1 MNLQALLRE
10 KRDEILSIARKH
22 GAYDLRVFGSVS
34 RNETDEASDIDILLR
49 FEKGRSLLDHA
60 SLVVEI
66 EDALG
71 CRVDIVTEQG
81 LKNRIRARVVSEA
94 VPI

>member
-1 MNLQALLRE
+1 MNLKALLRE
-10 KRDEILSIARKH
+10 KREEILAIARKH

-34 RNETDEASDIDILLR
+34 RNESDEASDIDILLR

-60 SLVVEI
+60 SLVVEM

-71 CRVDIVTEQG
+71 CKVDIVTEQG
-81 LKNRIRARVVSEA
+81 LKERIRARIVSEA

>member
-10 KRDEILSIARKH
+10 KRDEILLIARKH

>member
-10 KRDEILSIARKH
+10 KRDEILLIARKH

-34 RNETDEASDIDILLR
+34 RNENDNASDIDILLR

-60 SLVVEI
+60 ALVVEM
-66 EDALG
+66 EDVLG
-71 CRVDIVTEQG
+71 CKIDIVTEQG
-81 LKNRIRARVVSEA
+81 LKERIRARVVSEA

>member
-10 KRDEILSIARKH
+10 KREEILAIARKH

-34 RNETDEASDIDILLR
+34 RNEADEASDIDILLR

-60 SLVVEI
+60 SLVVEM

-71 CRVDIVTEQG
+71 CKVDIVTEQG
-81 LKNRIRARVVSEA
+81 LKERIRARVVSEA